1 MKSLSILENNTAC
14 QQRVSTLCYILK
26 TKQKTMLL
34 LKWLSDNDYIDL
46 EKKGQV
52 KADLLSGITVA
63 LALIP
68 EAIAFSFVAGVGP
81 MVGLWAAFIMGLM
94 TAIFGGRPGMI
105 SGATGAM
112 AIVMVPLVMDY
123 NLQYL
128 LVAVILAWVIQV
140 LFGLLKLWKIVRLIP
155 HSVMLG
161 FVNGL
166 AIIIFLAQMGQFQAK
181 SWDWLS
187 ATPMIIMLVLVLLTM
202 AIIHFLPKFIK
213 AIPSGLAW
221 IVIVTLMVIFIPELA
236 NTWTVATY
244 LADNGFSELKGSFPS
259 FAIPNITDNFIE
271 VLKVVLPYSFILA
284 IIGLTESLMT
294 LTLIDEITETRWKS
308 NREAIGQGVSNMI
321 CGFFWAMWGC
331 AMIGQSMININNG
344 WRKRLS
350 WVSASIFLILFV
362 VFGTSLI
369 LKIPLAALV
378 WLMFMVVI
386 GTFAWPTLKMLN
398 KIPKSDAFVI
408 ISVTLITAFSHNLAL
423 AVVSGII
430 ISALVFAWQKSQEIT
445 AKKTITKDWKV
456 TTYKLEWPLFFASI
470 TKFKDIFNPKNDSK
484 EVYIDFADSRV
495 MDHSAIEAINWLT
508 DKYKK
513 EWKKL
518 HLIHLS
524 SDCRKLIKNADKI
537 VEVNLSED
545 PKYFVSDD
553 KLA

>member
-1 MKSLSILENNTAC
+1 MF
-14 QQRVSTLCYILK
+14 
-26 TKQKTMLL
+26 L
-34 LKWLSDNDYIDL
+34 LKYLTKNNFIDL
-46 EKKGQV
+46 NEKGQI
-52 KADLLSGITVA
+52 KADLLSWITVA

-68 EAIAFSFVAGVGP
+68 EAIAFSFVAGVPP
-81 MVGLWAAFIMGLM
+81 MVGLWAAFIMGLI
-94 TAIFGGRPGMI
+94 TAIFWGRPWMI

-112 AIVMVPLVMDY
+112 AIVMVPLVSDY

-128 LVAVILAWVIQV
+128 LVAVILAWLIQI
-140 LFGLLKLWKIVRLIP
+140 LFWIFKLWKIVRLIP

-166 AIIIFLAQMGQFQAK
+166 AIIIFLAQMWQFQTK
-181 SWDWLS
+181 SWEWLA
-187 ATPMIIMLVLVLLTM
+187 ATPMIIMLVLVFLTM
-202 AIIHFLPKFIK
+202 AIIHFLPKFTK

-259 FAIPNITDNFIE
+259 FAIPNISDNFLE
-271 VLKVVLPYSFILA
+271 VLKIVLPYSFILA
-284 IIGLTESLMT
+284 IIWLTESLMT
-294 LTLIDEITETRWKS
+294 LTLIDEITETRWKA
-308 NREAIGQGVSNMI
+308 NKEAIGQWVANMT

-331 AMIGQSMININNG
+331 AMIWQSMININNG

-350 WVSASIFLILFV
+350 WISAAIFLILFV
-362 VFGTSLI
+362 VFGTSFI

-378 WLMFMVVI
+378 GLMFMVVI
-386 GTFAWPTLKMLN
+386 WTFAWPTLKMLN

-423 AVVSGII
+423 AVVSWVV
-430 ISALVFAWQKSQEIT
+430 ISALVFAWQKSQEIM
-445 AKKTITKDWKV
+445 ASKHISKDWKI
-456 TTYKLEWPLFFASI
+456 TTYKLDWPLFFASI
-470 TKFKDIFNPKNDSK
+470 TKFKEIFNPKNDSK
-484 EVYIDFADSRV
+484 EVVIDFVNSKV
-495 MDHSAIEAINWLT
+495 MDHSAIEAINNLT
-508 DKYKK
+508 EKYKK
-513 EWKKL
+513 AWKKL

-524 SDCRKLIKNADKI
+524 ADCRKLIKNADKI
-537 VEVNLSED
+537 VEVNISED

>member
-1 MKSLSILENNTAC
+1 
-14 QQRVSTLCYILK
+14 
-26 TKQKTMLL
+26 MLL

-68 EAIAFSFVAGVGP
+68 EAIAFSFVAKVDP

-94 TAIFGGRPGMI
+94 TAIFWGRPWMI

-112 AIVMVPLVMDY
+112 AVVMTPLVIDKG
-123 NLQYL
+123 LDYL

-140 LFGLLKLWKIVRLIP
+140 LFWAFKLWKIVRLIP

-166 AIIIFLAQMGQFQAK
+166 AIIIFLAQMSQFQTK

-187 ATPMIIMLVLVLLTM
+187 GSAMIIMLLLVFLTM
-202 AIIHFLPKFIK
+202 AIIHFLPKLTK

-221 IVIVTLMVIFIPELA
+221 IVIVTLMVIFIPEFA
-236 NTWTVATY
+236 NTGTVSSY

-259 FAIPNITDNFIE
+259 FAIPNITDNFLE

-308 NREAIGQGVSNMI
+308 NREAVGQWMANMT

-350 WVSASIFLILFV
+350 GISASLFLIWFV

-398 KIPKSDAFVI
+398 KIPKSDAFVV

-423 AVVSGII
+423 AVVSWIV
-430 ISALVFAWQKSQEIT
+430 ISALVFAWQKSQEIM
-445 AKKTITKDWKV
+445 AKKIISKDWKI
-456 TTYKLEWPLFFASI
+456 TTYKLDWPLFFASI
-470 TKFKDIFNPKNDSK
+470 TKFKNIFNPKNDSK
-484 EVYIDFADSRV
+484 EVVIDFANSRV
-495 MDHSAIEAINWLT
+495 MDHSAIETINSLT
-508 DKYKK
+508 EKYKK

-524 SDCRKLIKNADKI
+524 ADCRKLIKNADKI
-537 VEVNLSED
+537 VEVNISED
-545 PKYFVSDD
+545 PKYFVADD
-553 KLA
+553 KLAS

>member
-1 MKSLSILENNTAC
+1 
-14 QQRVSTLCYILK
+14 
-26 TKQKTMLL
+26 MLL

-52 KADLLSGITVA
+52 KADVLSGITVA

-68 EAIAFSFVAGVGP
+68 EAIAFSFVAGVDP

-112 AIVMVPLVMDY
+112 AVVMTPLVIDFG
-123 NLQYL
+123 LDYL
-128 LVAVILAWVIQV
+128 LVAVIFAGIIQV
-140 LFGLLKLWKIVRLIP
+140 LFGLFKLGKIVRLIP

-166 AIIIFLAQMGQFQAK
+166 AIIIFLAQMGQFQN
-181 SWDWLS
+181 SSGDWLN

-202 AIIHFLPKFIK
+202 AIIHFLPKFTKI
-213 AIPSGLAW
+213 IPSGLAG
-221 IVIVTLMVIFIPELA
+221 IVIVTLMVIFIPELS
-236 NTWTVATY
+236 NTGTVQTY
-244 LADNGFSELKGSFPS
+244 LANNSADGIGMLKGGFPTFS
-259 FAIPNITDNFIE
+259 IPNITDNFLE
-271 VLKVVLPYSFILA
+271 VLKIILPYSLILA

-294 LTLIDEITETRWKS
+294 LTLIDEITETRGKS
-308 NREAIGQGVSNMI
+308 NREAVGQGVSNMT
-321 CGFFWAMWGC
+321 CGFFGAMGGC

-344 WRKRLS
+344 GRKRLS
-350 WVSASIFLILFV
+350 GVSASIFLILFV

-378 WLMFMVVI
+378 GLMFMVVI

-398 KIPKSDAFVI
+398 KIPKSDAFVV

-423 AVVSGII
+423 AVVSGVV
-430 ISALVFAWQKSQEIT
+430 ISALVFAWQKSQEII
-445 AKKTITKDWKV
+445 AKKVISKDGKI
-456 TTYKLEWPLFFASI
+456 TTYTIDGALFFASV
-470 TKFKDIFNPKNDSK
+470 TKFKEIFNPKNDSK
-484 EVYIDFADSRV
+484 EVVIDFANSRV
-495 MDHSAIEAINWLT
+495 MDHSAIEAINNIT
-508 DKYKK
+508 EKYRKQG
-513 EWKKL
+513 KKL

-524 SDCRKLIKNADKI
+524 PDCRKLIKNADKI
-537 VEVNLSED
+537 VEINISED

-553 KLA
+553 KLG

>member
-1 MKSLSILENNTAC
+1 
-14 QQRVSTLCYILK
+14 
-26 TKQKTMLL
+26 MLL

-68 EAIAFSFVAGVGP
+68 EAIAFSFVAKVDP

-94 TAIFGGRPGMI
+94 TAIFGGRPWMI

-112 AIVMVPLVMDY
+112 AVVMTPLVIDKW
-123 NLQYL
+123 LDYL

-140 LFGLLKLWKIVRLIP
+140 LFWVFKLWKIVRLIP

-166 AIIIFLAQMGQFQAK
+166 AIIIFLAQMSQFQTK
-181 SWDWLS
+181 SWGWLS
-187 ATPMIIMLVLVLLTM
+187 GSAMIIMLLLVFLTM
-202 AIIHFLPKFIK
+202 AIIHFLPKFTK
-213 AIPSGLAW
+213 TIPSGLAW
-221 IVIVTLMVIFIPELA
+221 IVIVTLMVMFIPELA
-236 NTWTVATY
+236 NTGTVSSY
-244 LADNGFSELKGSFPS
+244 LADNGFNELKGSFPS
-259 FAIPNITDNFIE
+259 FSIPNITDNFLE

-308 NREAIGQGVSNMI
+308 NREAVGQWMANMT

-350 WVSASIFLILFV
+350 GVSASLFLIWFV

-398 KIPKSDAFVI
+398 KIPRSDAFVV

-423 AVVSGII
+423 AVVSWIV
-430 ISALVFAWQKSQEIT
+430 ISALVFAWQKSQEISF
-445 AKKTITKDWKV
+445 KKIISKDWKI
-456 TTYKLEWPLFFASI
+456 TTYKLDWPLFFASI
-470 TKFKDIFNPKNDSK
+470 TKFKEIFNPKNDSK
-484 EVYIDFADSRV
+484 EVVIDFANSKV
-495 MDHSAIEAINWLT
+495 MDHSAIEAINSLT

-513 EWKKL
+513 QWKKL

-537 VEVNLSED
+537 VEVNISED
-545 PKYFVSDD
+545 PKYFVADD
-553 KLA
+553 KLAS

>member
-1 MKSLSILENNTAC
+1 ML
-14 QQRVSTLCYILK
+14 ILK
-26 TKQKTMLL
+26 YLT
-34 LKWLSDNDYIDL
+34 DNDYIDL
-46 EKKGQV
+46 DKKGQI

-68 EAIAFSFVAGVGP
+68 EAIAFSFVAGVNP
-81 MVGLWAAFIMGLM
+81 MVGLWAAFIMWLM
-94 TAIFGGRPGMI
+94 TSIFGGRPWMI
-105 SGATGAM
+105 SWATGAM

-128 LVAVILAWVIQV
+128 LVAIIWAWIIQV
-140 LFGLLKLWKIVRLIP
+140 LFWLLKLWKIVRLIP

-166 AIIIFLAQMGQFQAK
+166 AIIIFLAQMSQFQNS
-181 SWDWLS
+181 SWEWLS
-187 ATPMIIMLVLVLLTM
+187 TSPMIIMLLLVFITM
-202 AIIHFLPKFIK
+202 VIIQFLPKFTK

-221 IVIVTLMVIFIPELA
+221 IVIVTLMVIFIPALA
-236 NTWTVATY
+236 ETGTVESY
-244 LADNGFSELKGSFPS
+244 LSDNWFKGLDWGFPS
-259 FAIPNITDNFIE
+259 FAIPAITDNFFE
-271 VLKVVLPYSFILA
+271 VLKIILPYSFILA

-308 NREAIGQGVSNMI
+308 NKEAIGQWVSNMT

-350 WVSASIFLILFV
+350 GISASIFLILFV

-423 AVVSGII
+423 AVVAWIV
-430 ISALVFAWQKSQEIT
+430 ISALVFAWQKSQDIQ
-445 AKKTITKDWKV
+445 AKKYIDDKKITHYELD
-456 TTYKLEWPLFFASI
+456 WPLFFASV
-470 TKFKDIFNPKNDSK
+470 TKFKELFDIKNDTK
-484 EVYIDFADSRV
+484 EIIIDFAKSKV
-495 MDHSAIEAINWLT
+495 MDHSAIEAINSIT

-513 EWKKL
+513 SWKKL
-518 HLIHLS
+518 HLRHLS
-524 SDCRKLIKNADKI
+524 WDCKSLIKNADKI
-537 VEVNLSED
+537 IDVNVLED